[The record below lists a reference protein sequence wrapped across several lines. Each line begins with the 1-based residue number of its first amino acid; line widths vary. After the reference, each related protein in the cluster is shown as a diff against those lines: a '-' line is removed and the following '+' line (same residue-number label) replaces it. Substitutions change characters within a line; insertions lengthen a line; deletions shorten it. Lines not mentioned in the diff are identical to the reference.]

1 MHLGR
6 YRPQLFDLDV
16 DPEELN
22 DLANNAASAATLK
35 LMVLKVDFAY
45 SRTLMVVPSTPP
57 SPIYGGSAHPIN
69 VLSRSHS
76 TVVMHADVRHSN
88 DSY

>member
-6 YRPQLFDLDV
+6 YRPQLFDLDA

-22 DLANNAASAATLK
+22 DLANNAASVATLK

-57 SPIYGGSAHPIN
+57 SPPIYGGSAHPIN
-69 VLSRSHS
+69 VL
-76 TVVMHADVRHSN
+76 
-88 DSY
+88 